1 MNNFWKLRPVSDGY
15 QTEEIG
21 KGDRISIVD
30 SQKLTPE
37 GAYTTFRTYDHY
49 LVLNL
54 SKHFD
59 RLEETSALAGKQI
72 TLKRSQ
78 LGHEIADKL
87 SSFDEAELKIRLSID
102 LTVNPGDIY
111 LAIEGLITPGE
122 DAYQLGIDVVTTE
135 MQRTNPKAKLN
146 KFLAQAS
153 EVRRIK
159 GNEYEEILM
168 VDEKKE
174 ILEGL
179 SSNFYAISKG
189 TLFTA
194 DEGVLSGTT
203 RDFVL
208 KLADRLGIPVVL
220 RPASLLEL
228 KYIDEAFITSTSRS
242 ILPIRSIDK
251 QRVGPTTPGPITA
264 KLIRAF
270 KKDLK
275 LMLEDLRTV

>member
-1 MNNFWKLRPVSDGY
+1 MNNFWKLSPVSDGY
-15 QTEEIG
+15 QSEEIG
-21 KGDRISIVD
+21 KGNRISIVD
-30 SQKLTPE
+30 AQKLTPE

-78 LGHEIADKL
+78 LGHEIAEKL
-87 SSFDEAELKIRLSID
+87 SLFDETELKVRLSID

-111 LAIEGLITPGE
+111 LAIEGLTTPGE

-159 GNEYEEILM
+159 GKEYEEILM
-168 VDEKKE
+168 VDDKQE

-208 KLADRLGIPVVL
+208 KLADKLGIPVVF

-242 ILPIRSIDK
+242 ILPIRSIDN

-264 KLIRAF
+264 KFIRAF

-275 LMLEDLRTV
+275 LMLEDVRTV